1 MYFGTRFL
9 KTKPERRITMK
20 LPIATLLTVSGL
32 GLCIAP
38 LALAADDSFV
48 GKWKFNPDK
57 SQLNGLTYK
66 VEDVGNN
73 QYKFAFGD
81 DAETVSLDGKP
92 HTTKYGNTWSV
103 TKSGSNGWHWVTKR
117 NGKTTSDAMWTV
129 SEDGATSTYVST
141 ETRPDGSTS
150 HDETKLKRTAGTSG
164 LIGTWESTEIKI
176 GTPNT
181 IRMMAWEKD
190 GYSITNPAYKG
201 ETDFKLDGKDYT
213 PKGPTVAKGTT
224 VSGKKID
231 DRTMELTYKLNGK
244 MTETDRWEL
253 SADGK
258 VLTDTINY
266 SGVDKQEVDVYERQ

>member
-1 MYFGTRFL
+1 
-9 KTKPERRITMK
+9 MK
-20 LPIATLLTVSGL
+20 LPIATLLSVTGL
-32 GLCIAP
+32 GLCVAP

-66 VEDVGNN
+66 VEDAGNN

-81 DAETVSLDGKP
+81 DVETVSLDGKP

-103 TKSGSNGWHWVTKR
+103 TKSGPNAWHWVAKR
-117 NGKTTSDAMWTV
+117 NGKTISDAMWTV
-129 SEDGATSTYVST
+129 SEDSATSTYVST

-150 HDETKLKRTAGTSG
+150 HDETKLKRAAGTSG
-164 LIGTWESTEIKI
+164 LVGTWESTDIKI
-176 GTPNT
+176 GSPTT
-181 IRMMAWEKD
+181 IEMAAWEKD
-190 GYSITNPAYKG
+190 GYSMKNPVYKG

-213 PKGPTVAKGTT
+213 PKGPRAAKGMT

-258 VLTDTINY
+258 TLTDTINY
-266 SGVDKQEVDVYERQ
+266 PGVDKQEVDVYERQ